1 MVVITSDKSQFKQ
14 RFVMMMMMKKRVF
27 LAVMIFLKFG
37 CIFMDAGQINAPLK
51 KTCSR

>member
-1 MVVITSDKSQFKQ
+1 MVVITSDKSQFKL
-14 RFVMMMMMKKRVF
+14 RFVMMMMKKRVF